1 MDRLAEND
9 FSARVDVLR
18 KEVIA
23 NVSPELRSPLS
34 VISGYA
40 ELVRDI
46 HWKDEKARNE
56 DLDLI
61 IEESNRMSEMVN
73 DILDYSQLQSGY
85 IRLRPEAFDFT
96 GLAESETS
104 HCAAAAATYGIRVRF
119 DAPKKSVFIY
129 ADPLKLSQVLR
140 NLLYNAINHTPEGD
154 TITISLETKADHT
167 LRLSV
172 TNPVSTILNAHG
184 MKYGVDSNEKET
196 VFWFEVTKADVPQE
210 S

>member
-61 IEESNRMSEMVN
+61 IEESNRMSDMVN
-73 DILDYSQLQSGY
+73 DILDYM
-85 IRLRPEAFDFT
+85 D
-96 GLAESETS
+96 
-104 HCAAAAATYGIRVRF
+104 
-119 DAPKKSVFIY
+119 
-129 ADPLKLSQVLR
+129 
-140 NLLYNAINHTPEGD
+140 
-154 TITISLETKADHT
+154 
-167 LRLSV
+167 
-172 TNPVSTILNAHG
+172 
-184 MKYGVDSNEKET
+184 
-196 VFWFEVTKADVPQE
+196 
-210 S
+210 